1 MNFLRRCFIPLVV
14 VATGAA
20 FGSVAAQDTP
30 AAQISIELKKG
41 FVIVAR
47 GSVGTLKNLTF
58 VVDTGTSRTIV
69 NSGIAKELHLNSVPY
84 KLMIL
89 DHDVDAQ
96 IVELPSLEFGPISAE
111 FMKVFVM
118 DLSGVA
124 RRFGIR
130 ADAVIGMDVL
140 RRHSFTINYT
150 LRQIGFGSGDHLL
163 HHSVQLKAL
172 GEPYSVV
179 EAQINGRVVSLMV
192 DTGFDGLLLFSDRL
206 PKENRQHLA
215 EIERSASGVAGQV
228 LLSQASS
235 AQLKIGDLR
244 AYKVCPLLV
253 DTGGRNLGAF
263 DGILG
268 ARALQLSSVRF
279 DYERNTLSWE

>member
-1 MNFLRRCFIPLVV
+1 VHFLRSCFIRLVV

-20 FGSVAAQDTP
+20 VGSVAQDTP
-30 AAQISIELKKG
+30 AAQISIELRKG
-41 FVIVAR
+41 FVIVAK

-58 VVDTGTSRTIV
+58 VIDTGTSRTIV
-69 NSGIAKELHLNSVPY
+69 STRIAKELHLNRAPY

-96 IVELPSLEFGPISAE
+96 IVALPNLEFGPISAE
-111 FMKVFVM
+111 SLEVFTM
-118 DLSGVA
+118 DLSDVDQG
-124 RRFGIR
+124 FGIR

-140 RRHSFTINYT
+140 RRRSFTINYK
-150 LRQIGFGSGDHLL
+150 LRQIDFGSGGLL
-163 HHSVQLKAL
+163 RHSVQLKNA

-192 DTGFDGLLLFSDRL
+192 DTGFDGLVLFSDRL
-206 PKENRQHLA
+206 QKENRQHFA
-215 EIERSASGVAGQV
+215 EIERTASGVAGQV

-253 DTGGRNLGAF
+253 DTAGRNLGSF
-263 DGILG
+263 EGILG
-268 ARALQLSSVRF
+268 ARALQVSRIRF
-279 DYERNTLSWE
+279 DYEGNTLSWE